1 MPRLRLAL
9 GSLIAAMA
17 CTSMQ
22 RVEPAQFIPAHKP
35 EAVSVWMTPHAVTIV
50 SDPEV
55 LGDTLT
61 GVVFGD
67 RWAVGLKN
75 ILRVE
80 ASLSSPPRTALL
92 VAGAAASA
100 LGVYLLSN
108 GSRSGSI
115 PCGQG
120 LSPYQMTQLCGGTGP

>member
-1 MPRLRLAL
+1 MRIRGLAL
-9 GSLIAAMA
+9 SPLMVAMA

-22 RVEPAQFIPAHKP
+22 RVEPAQFIPAHRP
-35 EAVSVWMTPHAVTIV
+35 EAVSVWTARHAVTIV
-50 SDPEV
+50 SDPQV

-67 RWAVGLKN
+67 RWALGLKD

-80 ASLSSPPRTALL
+80 ASRASPPRTALL

-100 LGVYLLSN
+100 IGVYLLST
-108 GSRSGSI
+108 GAKSGSL

-120 LSPYQMTQLCGGTGP
+120 LSPYQITELCGGLGP

>member
-1 MPRLRLAL
+1 MPVRGLAL
-9 GSLIAAMA
+9 SSLVATMA

-22 RVEPAQFIPAHKP
+22 RIEPTQFLPAHNP
-35 EAVSVWMTPHAVTIV
+35 EAVSVWTAPHAVTIV
-50 SDPEV
+50 SDPQV

-61 GVVFGD
+61 GRVFGD

-80 ASLSSPPRTALL
+80 TSLASPPRTVLL

-100 LGVYLLSN
+100 LGVYFMSS
-108 GSRSGSI
+108 GSKSGSI

-120 LSPYQMTQLCGGTGP
+120 LSPYQITQLCGGTGP